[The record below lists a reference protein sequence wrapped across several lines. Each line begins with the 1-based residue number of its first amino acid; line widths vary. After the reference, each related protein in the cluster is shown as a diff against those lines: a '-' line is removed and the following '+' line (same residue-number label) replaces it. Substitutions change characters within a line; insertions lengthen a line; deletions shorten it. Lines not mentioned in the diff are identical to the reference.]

1 MVLLVCFRNR
11 KSMIFLDTDML
22 ASLLVLML
30 YSKDMLESQLYI
42 SLLDTYDL
50 MFKLI
55 GVFKVRLIRVKTLN
69 NEFVGCR
76 TALKQLWPVHP

>member
-1 MVLLVCFRNR
+1 
-11 KSMIFLDTDML
+11 MIFLDPDML

-50 MFKLI
+50 CLS
-55 GVFKVRLIRVKTLN
+55 
-69 NEFVGCR
+69 
-76 TALKQLWPVHP
+76 